1 MITDR
6 VSREFVF
13 VDDDGILWQGTRLCV
28 PEDPTLREALMTE
41 AHSSPFSIHPGSVMV
56 VVGGMA
62 AKPRSNVGG
71 DVGCGDRVVRRW
83 CRWFGG
89 GDDGDSD
96 CATATTTVVD
106 DDEVITKVMRKW
118 WCDWPEFW
126 PERVVRRQRKI
137 KTGTMMKPTSENNTR
152 TTYDSDSAIR
162 KLNME
167 TTIEIRDEFMKILQ
181 DNPFNGRDGADVF
194 NHIAKVLEILE
205 WIKIPN
211 VDKDQLRLYDFPISL
226 SGHKKK

>member
-1 MITDR
+1 
-6 VSREFVF
+6 
-13 VDDDGILWQGTRLCV
+13 
-28 PEDPTLREALMTE
+28 
-41 AHSSPFSIHPGSVMV
+41 MV

-83 CRWFGG
+83 CRWFGGGVLTEMKIMVMRMMVVGVGYGECSRGEGG